1 MSNYLKSQEQWE
13 IEAED
18 ALLQMWH
25 DDTTDCTTLKQFK
38 KAMYKL
44 YTESWVDIYGDDDD

>member
-25 DDTTDCTTLKQFK
+25 DDVTDHTTLKQFK

-44 YTESWVDIYGDDDD
+44 YTESWVDIYGGG